1 MAGSNGTYL
10 FGRDRAAMER
20 CAYCGEKVGDDGL
33 YVDDEVFCS
42 EDCMRDYGAGEKDD
56 DDFDD
61 DDDEDEA
68 EESGH
73 DVTYGGG
80 DDDDY

>member
-1 MAGSNGTYL
+1 
-10 FGRDRAAMER
+10 MER

-42 EDCMRDYGAGEKDD
+42 EDCMRDFGADGGASDD
-56 DDFDD
+56 VDDDD
-61 DDDEDEA
+61 DDDEEEEA
-68 EESGH
+68 GH
-73 DVTYGGG
+73 EAPYGGG

>member
-1 MAGSNGTYL
+1 
-10 FGRDRAAMER
+10 MER

-42 EDCMRDYGAGEKDD
+42 EDCMRDFGAGGGGE
-56 DDFDD
+56 DFDGDD
-61 DDDEDEA
+61 DDDDA
-68 EESGH
+68 EEETSDNSGGS
-73 DVTYGGG
+73 YG

>member
-1 MAGSNGTYL
+1 
-10 FGRDRAAMER
+10 MER

-56 DDFDD
+56 VDDDD
-61 DDDEDEA
+61 DDDEV
-68 EESGH
+68 EEVEGGH
-73 DVTYGGG
+73 DGTYG

>member
-1 MAGSNGTYL
+1 
-10 FGRDRAAMER
+10 MER

-42 EDCMRDYGAGEKDD
+42 EDCMRDYGAGNDGE
-56 DDFDD
+56 DFDD
-61 DDDEDEA
+61 DDDDEEEA

-73 DVTYGGG
+73 DGAGYGA

>member
-1 MAGSNGTYL
+1 
-10 FGRDRAAMER
+10 MER

-42 EDCMRDYGAGEKDD
+42 EDCMRDYGAGDSGADD
-56 DDFDD
+56 ADD
-61 DDDEDEA
+61 DDDDDDVVDA
-68 EESGH
+68 GH
-73 DVTYGGG
+73 DGTYG

>member
-1 MAGSNGTYL
+1 
-10 FGRDRAAMER
+10 MER

-42 EDCMRDYGAGEKDD
+42 EDCMRDYGAGDSGE
-56 DDFDD
+56 DFDD
-61 DDDEDEA
+61 DDDDDGEEA
-68 EESGH
+68 EAGH
-73 DVTYGGG
+73 DDYG

>member
-1 MAGSNGTYL
+1 
-10 FGRDRAAMER
+10 MER

-73 DVTYGGG
+73 EGTYGGG

>member
-1 MAGSNGTYL
+1 VAGGNETYL
-10 FGRDRAAMER
+10 FGRAAAAMER

-61 DDDEDEA
+61 DDDDDAEVSHDE
-68 EESGH
+68 SS
-73 DVTYGGG
+73 YGDG
-80 DDDDY
+80 DEDDY